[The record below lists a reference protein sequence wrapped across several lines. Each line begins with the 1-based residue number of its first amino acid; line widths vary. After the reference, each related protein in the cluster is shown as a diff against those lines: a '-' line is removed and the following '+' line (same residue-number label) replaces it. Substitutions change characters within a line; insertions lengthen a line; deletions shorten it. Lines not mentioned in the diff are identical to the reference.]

1 MSKNLAKVC
10 EGTLQLSRFV
20 FFAMQ
25 YKNWYF
31 YNTVMTFQERES
43 FFSGNNDGWSNI
55 QNSCCAQEV
64 KQVIYAVKIV
74 KIIYWLPTTVK
85 QSMNFPSHIY

>member
-43 FFSGNNDGWSNI
+43 FFLVGTMMDGLTF
-55 QNSCCAQEV
+55 
-64 KQVIYAVKIV
+64 KTPAVPKR
-74 KIIYWLPTTVK
+74 L
-85 QSMNFPSHIY
+85 SRSFML